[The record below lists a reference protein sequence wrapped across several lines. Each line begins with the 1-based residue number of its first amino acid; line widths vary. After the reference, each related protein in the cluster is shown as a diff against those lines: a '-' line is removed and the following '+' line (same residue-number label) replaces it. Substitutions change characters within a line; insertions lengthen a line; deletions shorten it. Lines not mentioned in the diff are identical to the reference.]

1 MNTIQTICNTI
12 KEEGLTYSNVLAL
25 SFATV
30 EVAATNKDTYVDAVL
45 CTEELSSADSRA
57 KLEYLA
63 GCQWANDPQE
73 WGCWAHAVARLV
85 IFDME
90 MEASSTLTLRELEA
104 AGMAHLI

>member
-30 EVAATNKDTYVDAVL
+30 EVAAANKDTLVEATLCSTDLSPEDAR
-45 CTEELSSADSRA
+45 S

-73 WGCWAHAVARLV
+73 WGCWAHAVAGVV
-85 IFDME
+85 INDME
-90 MEASSTLTLRELEA
+90 MEASSTLTLREFEA
-104 AGMAHLI
+104 AGLAHLI

>member
-1 MNTIQTICNTI
+1 MSTIQDICKAI
-12 KEEGLTYSNVLAL
+12 EQEGLTYSNVLAL

-30 EVAATNKDTYVDAVL
+30 EVAASNKELLVEATL
-45 CTEELSSADSRA
+45 CTSDLSPEDASK

-73 WGCWAHAVARLV
+73 WGCWAHAVAGTV

-90 MEASSTLTLRELEA
+90 NGTTAK
-104 AGMAHLI
+104 